1 MDAARAQSQILPQM
15 PDVPVTD
22 HWTLHC
28 GRAQDVL
35 PGEYA
40 GRVNL
45 IVTSPPYDGLRQYGG
60 YMDAWDFDAVAAA
73 IIPTLAPGGVLVW
86 VVADAIVDGSET
98 GTSYRQALHF
108 LDAGLRLHQTLIYSR
123 WSLAGMRDN
132 AYLRDFEHSFVFSR
146 GKPATANLLYDRQPW
161 HPRGRYA
168 KVDAGRVGDKKGTY
182 PVGTALTGPLEN
194 GRRSSIWHY
203 QVGKAAGNRN
213 GDLDYQSLAEH
224 PAVFPQDLAA
234 DHIRSWTNPGDLVL
248 DPMAGSGTTLRAAV
262 NLNRRAVGVEVN
274 PDYCDLIRRR
284 MAQQTLGL

>member
-1 MDAARAQSQILPQM
+1 M

-98 GTSYRQALHF
+98 GTSYRQAVSLM
-108 LDAGLRLHQTLIYSR
+108 DRGLRLHQTMIYERACPRLTTADRHHFTATHMLVLS
-123 WSLAGMRDN
+123 N
-132 AYLRDFEHSFVFSR
+132 
-146 GKPATANLLYDRQPW
+146 GKPACANILRDRPNAEA
-161 HPRGRYA
+161 GRY
-168 KVDAGRVGDKKGTY
+168 
-182 PVGTALTGPLEN
+182 
-194 GRRSSIWHY
+194 RR
-203 QVGKAAGNRN
+203 
-213 GDLDYQSLAEH
+213 
-224 PAVFPQDLAA
+224 
-234 DHIRSWTNPGDLVL
+234 
-248 DPMAGSGTTLRAAV
+248 
-262 NLNRRAVGVEVN
+262 
-274 PDYCDLIRRR
+274 
-284 MAQQTLGL
+284 GLFGGGAYS